1 MPGECSFQYLVAVW
15 TPEPALH
22 FSFNSIQ
29 EPVIFHQAVTLN
41 LQWPSMDLFNEKN
54 TTDKRIHEP
63 SGDEPLATRMR
74 PRSLEEFTGQEH
86 LVGEGKMLRRM
97 IESGVIGSMIFYGP
111 PSSGKTTL
119 AHVISR
125 EIDARFEVINAVLDG
140 IKELKKVVA
149 RAEHQKKADGRKTI
163 LFVDEIHRWNKAQ
176 QDALLPHLESGV
188 ITLVGAT
195 TENPFYS
202 LVSPLLSRC
211 QLFELYPLTTG
222 DVLIMI
228 NRALG
233 DAERGLGYMEIKLM
247 DKAKLHL
254 AEYAGGDIRNALNAL
269 EVAAL
274 STPKSENGIVRID
287 LEVARES
294 IQRRSVRYDR
304 TGDEHYHYASA
315 FIKSMRGS
323 DVDASLYWMSAMLEG
338 GEDPNFIFRRMLIFA
353 SEDVGMADPYALT
366 VVNGA
371 HEAFIKTG
379 MPEGFYFLSHAC
391 IFLALSPKSNSAK
404 AIFEIHSQIKKG
416 GIGEVPSH
424 LRDKTANKLA
434 SRYLDVKNASD
445 DYKYP
450 HDHPHHWVA
459 QQYLPESLGKN
470 SWFEPGKEGRE
481 PKLWERLM
489 KIMGR

>member
-1 MPGECSFQYLVAVW
+1 
-15 TPEPALH
+15 
-22 FSFNSIQ
+22 
-29 EPVIFHQAVTLN
+29 
-41 LQWPSMDLFNEKN
+41 MDLFNEK
-54 TTDKRIHEP
+54 EP
-63 SGDEPLATRMR
+63 SGDRRNEPSGHEPLATRMR
-74 PRSLEEFTGQEH
+74 PQSLDEFTGQEH
-86 LVGEGKMLRRM
+86 LVGKGKMLRRM

-149 RAEHQKKADGRKTI
+149 RAEHQRKADGRKTI

-211 QLFELYPLTTG
+211 QLFELYPLTIR
-222 DVLIMI
+222 DVQVMLD
-228 NRALG
+228 RALE
-233 DAERGLGYMEIKLM
+233 DEERGLGFMPIELS
-247 DKAKLHL
+247 DRAREHL
-254 AEYAGGDIRNALNAL
+254 SDYAGGDIRNALNAL
-269 EVAAL
+269 EIAAL
-274 STPKSENGIVRID
+274 STPRDQDGVIRID
-287 LEVARES
+287 LEIAKES
-294 IQRRSVRYDR
+294 IQKRSVRYDR
-304 TGDEHYHYASA
+304 SGDEHYHYASA

-366 VVNGA
+366 VVNA
-371 HEAFIKTG
+371 SHEAFTKTG
-379 MPEGFYFLSHAC
+379 LPEGFYFLAHAC
-391 IFLALSPKSNSAK
+391 IFLSLSPKSNSAK
-404 AIFEIHSQIKKG
+404 AIFEVHSEVKQK

-450 HDHPHHWVA
+450 HDYPDHWTD
-459 QQYLPESLGKN
+459 QQYLPKKLKEKK
-470 SWFEPGKEGRE
+470 WFEPGNQGRE
-481 PKLWERLM
+481 TRLWERL
-489 KIMGR
+489 KQIKND